1 MKNLGKSAGLVAALA
16 LGLTVVAVQGQN
28 LVSMQPA
35 HSLPGET
42 SVQYLFP
49 EQVTLSAGKPATLAL
64 HFRVAE
70 GLHINSHTPHDGY
83 LIPTVLSIPA
93 GSGARLESAS
103 YPPGSDITLPL
114 DPKTKL
120 SVYTGDF
127 TIQARIVPAAG
138 NHLVR
143 AQLRYQACNMS
154 QCLPPRTITAAFDLI
169 AK

>member
-1 MKNLGKSAGLVAALA
+1 MFMAIALA
-16 LGLTVVAVQGQN
+16 AIAARGQN
-28 LVSMQPA
+28 LINNQPDL
-35 HSLPGET
+35 SLKGATP
-42 SVQYLFP
+42 VRYLFP
-49 EQVTLSAGKPATLAL
+49 EQLTLTAGKPTTVAM
-64 HFRVAE
+64 HFQVAD

-93 GSGARLESAS
+93 TSGAHLVSAN
-103 YPPGSDITLPL
+103 YPSGADITLPY

-127 TIQARIVPAAG
+127 TIQARIVAARG
-138 NHLVR
+138 DHLVQ

-154 QCLPPRTITAAFDLI
+154 QCLPPRTITAAFDVI